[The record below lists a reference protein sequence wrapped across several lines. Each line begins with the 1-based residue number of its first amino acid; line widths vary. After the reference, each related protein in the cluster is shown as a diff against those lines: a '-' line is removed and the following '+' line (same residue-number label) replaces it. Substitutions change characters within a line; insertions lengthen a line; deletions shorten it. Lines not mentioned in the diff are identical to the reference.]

1 MQGRRVL
8 FCYDYATVY
17 SLPVMPVFD
26 KLLLP
31 ERNKQILP
39 GLL

>member
-8 FCYDYATVY
+8 FCYDYAIVPPDGY
-17 SLPVMPVFD
+17 ASFD

-39 GLL
+39 GLP